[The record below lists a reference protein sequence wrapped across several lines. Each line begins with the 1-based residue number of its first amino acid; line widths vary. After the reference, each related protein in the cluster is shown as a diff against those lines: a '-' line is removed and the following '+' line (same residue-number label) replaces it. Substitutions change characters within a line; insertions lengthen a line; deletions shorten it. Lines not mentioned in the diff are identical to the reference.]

1 MMFTKIKIN
10 LKKHTIK
17 KTRLF
22 KIFMVIWI
30 TLFIAFMAKVG

>member
-1 MMFTKIKIN
+1 MMLTKIKIN
-10 LKKHTIK
+10 LKKHATK

-22 KIFMVIWI
+22 KIFMVISI